1 MSAPDE
7 EEKGFK
13 VTDRRVSA
21 QTEEQAVEPADAPEA
36 ISADEREFDEAAAN
50 ASGVAA
56 PPADFNTLVLS
67 LSTSALMHLGMI
79 AGPEGEPSP
88 TNLPLARHS
97 IDLLAMLD
105 EKTRG
110 NLSGEEE
117 NLLGQVLYDLRMHF
131 VTASKA

>member
-7 EEKGFK
+7 EDKGFK

-21 QTEEQAVEPADAPEA
+21 QPEDEADAPEA
-36 ISADEREFDEAAAN
+36 ISADEQEFDEAAAK

-67 LSTSALMHLGMI
+67 LSTSALMYLGMI
-79 AGPEGEPSP
+79 AGPDGEPSP

-117 NLLGQVLYDLRMHF
+117 TLLGQVLYDLRMHF
-131 VTASKA
+131 VTATKS